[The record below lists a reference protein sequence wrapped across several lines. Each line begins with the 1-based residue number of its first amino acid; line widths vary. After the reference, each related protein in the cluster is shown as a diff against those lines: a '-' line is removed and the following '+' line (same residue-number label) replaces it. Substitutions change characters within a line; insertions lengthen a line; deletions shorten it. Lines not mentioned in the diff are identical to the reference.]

1 MAGWGKLIIGLGLG
15 ALLGAGGIA
24 GFLQSKG
31 VSLRPATLNVSAPT
45 SETEDLRE
53 AWTEYYAA
61 VDEVRQNFENSP
73 SFSIDAAHRAGTYQV
88 LQAIMAGNLNGLM
101 GGGDGTYPHI
111 RLVLSPSMKL
121 GVDNPDTFYRGATV
135 SNAGGD
141 RVYRV
146 WGNRGT
152 ASDFLF
158 ELFYGPDP
166 NGAIS
171 VFEDEDMVLDLDGGF
186 ELFLSAERPDEALNW
201 MELKQD
207 DRNLL
212 LLIRDSFT
220 NWETEEAATLN
231 IELLGEAGVPS
242 PDLTEAALVQQVKDA
257 TQVLLR
263 QGQFWPDFSSK
274 LRAVG
279 ENNFMPF
286 RSSGSIGIISQ
297 YFAPGFY
304 SVAEDEAL
312 IVTIPDVEAGYCGL
326 QLANFWAA
334 SPDWVNRQ
342 TSLSWCNEGAQAH
355 QSEDGSYVF
364 VVSPQDPGVQNW
376 IDTAGNTQG
385 LLYARIQTPGLAL
398 EDAPKP
404 QTKLVSMSELGEHL
418 PADMPR
424 FDAAARAEQ
433 LKKRQEHARRRYQT
447 W

>member
-1 MAGWGKLIIGLGLG
+1 MAGWGKLIVGLGLG
-15 ALLGAGGIA
+15 ALLGAGSIV

-31 VSLRPATLNVSAPT
+31 VSLRPPTFNVSAPT
-45 SETEDLRE
+45 AQTDDLRA
-53 AWTEYYAA
+53 AWAEYYAA
-61 VDEVRQNFENSP
+61 VEEVRINFENSP
-73 SFSIDAAHRAGTYQV
+73 SFTIDEAHRAGTYQV
-88 LQAIMAGNLNGLM
+88 LQAVMAGNLNGLM

-135 SNAGGD
+135 SNPDGAHI
-141 RVYRV
+141 YRV

-158 ELFYGPDP
+158 ELFWGPDP

-171 VFEDEDMVLDLDGGF
+171 VFEDEGLITEANGDF
-186 ELFLSAERPDEALNW
+186 ELYLSATRPEGVENW
-201 MELKQD
+201 MELKPD
-207 DRNLL
+207 ARHLL

-220 NWETEEAATLN
+220 NWETETAATLN
-231 IELLGEAGVPS
+231 IERLGEAGVPS
-242 PDLTEAALVQQVKDA
+242 PDLTEASLVQQIKNA
-257 TQVLLR
+257 TQVLRR
-263 QGQFWPDFSSK
+263 QGQFWPEFSSN
-274 LRAVG
+274 LRVFG
-279 ENNFMPF
+279 ENQFSPF
-286 RSSGSIGIISQ
+286 RGSGTLGILSQ

-304 SVAEDEAL
+304 SVGADEAL
-312 IVTIPDVEAGYCGL
+312 IVTIPDVAAGYCGL

-342 TSLSWCNEGAQAH
+342 TSLSWCNDGAQAH
-355 QSEDGSYVF
+355 KSEDGSYVF
-364 VVSPQDPGVQNW
+364 VVSPQDPGIQNW

-385 LLYARIQTPGLAL
+385 TLFARIQSPELAL

-404 QTKLVSMSELGEHL
+404 QTKLVKFSELAAYL

-424 FDAAARAEQ
+424 FDDAARAVQ
-433 LKKRQEHARRRYQT
+433 IKKRQDHARRRYQT

>member
-1 MAGWGKLIIGLGLG
+1 MAGFFKILVTFVLG
-15 ALLGAGGIA
+15 ALVGVFGLKT
-24 GFLQSKG
+24 FLESKG
-31 VSLRPATLNVSAPT
+31 LSLRPPSFNVSAPT

-53 AWTEYYAA
+53 AWAEYYAA
-61 VDEVRQNFENSP
+61 VEEVRTNFEASP
-73 SFSIDAAHRAGTYQV
+73 SFAIDEAHRAGTYQV
-88 LQAIMAGNLNGLM
+88 LQAVMAGNLNGLM

-135 SNAGGD
+135 SNPDGQS
-141 RVYRV
+141 VYRV

-158 ELFYGPDP
+158 ELFWGPDP
-166 NGAIS
+166 QGAIS
-171 VFEDEDMVLDLDGGF
+171 VFEDEDLVTDAEGNF
-186 ELFLSAERPDEALNW
+186 EIFLSAARPDGAANW
-201 MELKQD
+201 MELAQD
-207 DRNLL
+207 ERHLL

-231 IELLGEAGVPS
+231 IERIGEAGVPS
-242 PDLTEAALVQQVKDA
+242 PDLTEAALIQQIKNA

-274 LRAVG
+274 LRAFG
-279 ENNFMPF
+279 ENRFSPF
-286 RSSGSIGIISQ
+286 RVSGKLGILSQ

-304 SVAEDEAL
+304 SVGEDEAL

-326 QLANFWAA
+326 QIANFWAA

-342 TSLSWCNEGAQAH
+342 TSLSWCNEGAQAY

-364 VVSPQDPGVQNW
+364 IISPEDPGVQNW

-385 LLYARIQTPGLAL
+385 TLYARIQLAL
-398 EDAPKP
+398 GCCAKAGSKACETCRA
-404 QTKLVSMSELGEHL
+404 GG
-418 PADMPR
+418 A
-424 FDAAARAEQ
+424 FAR
-433 LKKRQEHARRRYQT
+433 
-447 W
+447 

>member
-1 MAGWGKLIIGLGLG
+1 MAGWAKAAAGLALG
-15 ALLGAGGIA
+15 IVVGAASIVAYLG
-24 GFLQSKG
+24 SKG
-31 VSLRPATLNVSAPT
+31 VSLRPATLNVTAPT
-45 SETEDLRE
+45 SDTEDLQA
-53 AWTEYYAA
+53 AWAEYYAA
-61 VDEVRQNFENSP
+61 VEEVRQNFEASP
-73 SFSIDAAHRAGTYQV
+73 SFNIDAAHRAGTYQL

-135 SNAGGD
+135 SNPTGG

-171 VFEDEDMVLDLDGGF
+171 VFEDETLQTDAEGNF
-186 ELFLSAERPDEALNW
+186 ELFLSASPPEGAQNW
-201 MELKQD
+201 MELAPD

-220 NWETEEAATLN
+220 NWETETAATLN
-231 IELLGEAGVPS
+231 IELVGEAGVPS

-274 LRAVG
+274 LRVAG
-279 ENNFMPF
+279 ENNFFPF
-286 RSSGSIGIISQ
+286 RASGNLGILSQ

-304 SVAEDEAL
+304 SLAEDEAL
-312 IVTIPDVEAGYCGL
+312 IVTIPDVDAGYCGL

-342 TSLSWCNEGAQAH
+342 TSLSWCNAGAQAH
-355 QSEDGSYVF
+355 RSVDGNYVF
-364 VVSPQDPGVQNW
+364 IVSAQDPGLQNW
-376 IDTAGNTQG
+376 IDTSGNTQG
-385 LLYARIQTPGLAL
+385 LLYARIQTPRLAL
-398 EDAPKP
+398 ADAPKP
-404 QTKLVSMSELGEHL
+404 ATQLVKFDQL
-418 PADMPR
+418 ADHVPEGMPR
-424 FDAAARAEQ
+424 FDPAARADQ
-433 LKKRQEHARRRYQT
+433 LRKRQDHARRRYQT

>member
-1 MAGWGKLIIGLGLG
+1 MAGFFKLLVTFVLG
-15 ALLGAGGIA
+15 AAVGLFGLKT
-24 GFLQSKG
+24 FLESKG
-31 VSLRPATLNVSAPT
+31 VSLRPATLNVSVET
-45 SETEDLRE
+45 SETTDLRK
-53 AWTEYYAA
+53 AWKEYYAA
-61 VDEVRQNFENSP
+61 VEEVRTNFENSP

-88 LQAIMAGNLNGLM
+88 LQAVMAGNLNGLM

-135 SNAGGD
+135 SNPTGEH
-141 RVYRV
+141 VYRV

-171 VFEDEDMVLDLDGGF
+171 VFEDEDLVTDADGNF
-186 ELFLSAERPDEALNW
+186 ELFISAARPEGAANW
-201 MELKQD
+201 MELAQD
-207 DRNLL
+207 ERRLL

-220 NWETEEAATLN
+220 NWETETAATLN
-231 IELLGEAGVPS
+231 IERLGEAGVPS

-279 ENNFMPF
+279 DNKFFPF
-286 RSSGSIGIISQ
+286 RSSSTLGILSQ

-304 SVAEDEAL
+304 SVAADEAL
-312 IVTIPDVEAGYCGL
+312 IVTIRDVEAGYCGL

-342 TSLSWCNEGAQAH
+342 TSLSWCNEGSQAH
-355 QSEDGSYVF
+355 QSVDGSYVF
-364 VVSPQDPGVQNW
+364 IISPQDPGVQNW

-385 LLYARIQTPGLAL
+385 LLYARIQSPGLAL
-398 EDAPKP
+398 DEAPRP
-404 QTKLVSMSELGEHL
+404 QTRLVKFSELADYL
-418 PADMPR
+418 PTDMPR
-424 FDAAARAEQ
+424 FDADARAEQ
-433 LKKRQEHARRRYQT
+433 LEKRQDHARRRYQT

>member
-1 MAGWGKLIIGLGLG
+1 MAGWGKGLAGLV
-15 ALLGAGGIA
+15 LGGVLVAAAVA
-24 GFLQSKG
+24 GFLSSKG
-31 VSLRPATLNVSAPT
+31 ISLRPANLNVSVPT
-45 SETEDLRE
+45 SDTEDLQT
-53 AWTEYYAA
+53 AWAEYYAA
-61 VDEVRQNFENSP
+61 VDEVRANFEASP
-73 SFSIDAAHRAGTYQV
+73 SFNIDEAHRAGTYQL

-111 RLVLSPSMKL
+111 RQVLSPSMKL

-135 SNAGGD
+135 SNANGEN
-141 RVYRV
+141 VYRV

-158 ELFYGPDP
+158 ELFFGPDP

-171 VFEDEDMVLDLDGGF
+171 VFEDEDLITDASGDF
-186 ELFLSAERPDEALNW
+186 EIFISATRPEGADNW

-207 DRNLL
+207 PRNLL

-220 NWETEEAATLN
+220 NWETETAATLN
-231 IELLGEAGVPS
+231 IERIGEAGVAS
-242 PDLTEAALVQQVKDA
+242 PDLTEAALVQQIKDA

-279 ENNFMPF
+279 ANNFFPF
-286 RSSGSIGIISQ
+286 RVSGSIGIISQ

-304 SVAEDEAL
+304 SLAEDEAL
-312 IVTIPDVEAGYCGL
+312 IVTIPDIDAGYCGL

-342 TSLSWCNEGAQAH
+342 TSLSWCNDGAQAH
-355 QSEDGSYVF
+355 QSADGSYVF
-364 VVSPQDPGVQNW
+364 IVSPQDPGVQNW
-376 IDTAGNTQG
+376 IDTSGNTQG
-385 LLYARIQTPGLAL
+385 LLYARIQSPQLSL
-398 EDAPKP
+398 EEAPKP
-404 QTKLVSMSELGEHL
+404 QTRVVSLGELAEAL

-424 FDAAARAEQ
+424 FDAEARADQ
-433 LKKRQEHARRRYQT
+433 LRKRQDHARRRYQT

>member
-1 MAGWGKLIIGLGLG
+1 MAGWIKAVLGLVLG
-15 ALLGAGGIA
+15 VVLGAGGIIY
-24 GFLQSKG
+24 FLQSKG
-31 VSLRPATLNVSAPT
+31 VSLRPATLNVSVPT
-45 SETEDLRE
+45 SETEDLQE
-53 AWTEYYAA
+53 AWAEYYAA
-61 VDEVRQNFENSP
+61 VEEVRQNFEASP

-88 LQAIMAGNLNGLM
+88 LQAVMAGNLNGLM

-135 SNAGGD
+135 SNPDGQS
-141 RVYRV
+141 VYRI

-158 ELFYGPDP
+158 ETFYGPDP
-166 NGAIS
+166 NGAIA
-171 VFEDEDMVLDLDGGF
+171 VFEDEELVTDAAGNF
-186 ELFLSAERPDEALNW
+186 ELFLSATRPDGATNW
-201 MELKQD
+201 MELAED
-207 DRNLL
+207 DRRLL

-220 NWETEEAATLN
+220 NWETEQAATLY
-231 IELLGEAGVPS
+231 IERVGEAGVPS
-242 PDLTEAALVQQVKDA
+242 PDLTEAMLVQQIKDA

-263 QGQFWPDFSSK
+263 QGQFWPNFSSQ
-274 LRAVG
+274 LRVMG

-286 RSSGSIGIISQ
+286 RSSGTLGIISQ

-304 SVAEDEAL
+304 SLEPDEAL

-342 TSLSWCNEGAQAH
+342 TSLSWCNEGSQAH
-355 QSEDGSYVF
+355 LSEDGSYVF
-364 VVSPQDPGVQNW
+364 VVSHQDPGVQNW
-376 IDTAGNTQG
+376 IDPAGNTQG
-385 LLYARIQTPGLAL
+385 LLYVRIQSPGLSL
-398 EDAPKP
+398 EEAPKP
-404 QTKLVSMSELGEHL
+404 ETRLVKLNELEAAL
-418 PADMPR
+418 PSDMPR

-433 LKKRQEHARRRYQT
+433 IRKRQVHAQQRYQT